1 MSQVVNGPFRGR
13 TLHDLVQEFGEKLL
27 GEGQKFDRFPLL
39 LKIIDAKENLSIQV
53 HPNEETAP
61 ALKGEPKSEMW
72 FAIEKG
78 AVYAGLKKEAGKEE
92 FLKAIESKKP
102 EEAIEKIE
110 MEAGEAV
117 FIPGGKVHAIC
128 AGSLL
133 FEVQQNSNTTY
144 RIYDWEGRNRPL
156 HRKEALAAIDWHD
169 RHPPK
174 KPPHRIESDLHHQ
187 FQILVS
193 SPFFIVDKIDVF
205 GQWHVAAIPKTFQIF
220 FFLKG
225 EGSLTVDGHRELYR
239 PGMTFLIPASS
250 QKIELEGKCEAL
262 RIRLP

>member
-1 MSQVVNGPFRGR
+1 MSLAG
-13 TLHDLVQEFGEKLL
+13 HGEKLL

-39 LKIIDAKENLSIQV
+39 LKILDAKEDLSIQV

-61 ALKGEPKSEMW
+61 ALKGEPKTEMW
-72 FAIEKG
+72 YAIEKG
-78 AVYAGLKKEAGKEE
+78 SVYAGFKKEAGKEE
-92 FLKAIESKKP
+92 FLKAIQAHSP
-102 EEAIEKIE
+102 QEALEKIE

-117 FIPGGKVHAIC
+117 YIPGGKVHAIC

-144 RIYDWEGRNRPL
+144 RIYDWGRGNRPL
-156 HRKEALAAIDWHD
+156 HTKEALEAIDWYD

-174 KPPHRIESDLHHQ
+174 KAPQRIESDLHHQ
-187 FQILVS
+187 FQILAD

-205 GQWHVAAIPKTFQIF
+205 DHWHIAAIPKTFQIY

-225 EGSLTVDGHRELYR
+225 EGSLTVDGCREEYR
-239 PGMTFLIPASS
+239 PGMTFLVPASA
-250 QKIELEGKCEAL
+250 QRIELEGKCEAL